1 MKSLV
6 TLKSETTLSVHRSR
20 AKRGQRKGRQQN
32 SALHVCCGIV
42 ESDSVVESGMYE
54 TWSDNEMSEVIRA
67 ACAKERR
74 KRDDGL
80 RKES

>member
-1 MKSLV
+1 
-6 TLKSETTLSVHRSR
+6 
-20 AKRGQRKGRQQN
+20 
-32 SALHVCCGIV
+32 
-42 ESDSVVESGMYE
+42 MYE

-80 RKES
+80 RRES